1 MVLAILQQTNYSQQ
15 IELAELADVA
25 LQISQDDLVADGA
38 LLTAYADYLTAA
50 LAANAN
56 LTSSIKTRLLNI
68 SSTSILPVS
77 GITLTS

>member
-25 LQISQDDLVADGA
+25 LQVTQDDLVADSV
-38 LLTAYADYLTAA
+38 LLTAYADYLAAA
-50 LAANAN
+50 LASNAN
-56 LTSSIKTRLLNI
+56 LTSSINTKLLNV

-77 GITLTS
+77 IIY